1 MLLNKGEKLH
11 VIVRRNFENDLRRR
25 FVGEVRK
32 STDLTAIF
40 EGYAFVFNPFSNQ
53 FLKKP
58 EKQVIIISLV
68 DSGLIINL
76 IPSNVNLEDLYY
88 QKNPE
93 NRHVLTDNKSF
104 ISDINEFSELV

>member
-1 MLLNKGEKLH
+1 MLLNKGDKLH
-11 VIVRRNFENDLRRR
+11 VIVRRNFKDDLRRR
-25 FVGEVRK
+25 FVGAVQK
-32 STDLTAIF
+32 STDLAALL
-40 EGYAFVFNPFSNQ
+40 EGYAFVYNPFSNK

-58 EKQVIIISLV
+58 EKQFFLISLV

>member
-11 VIVRRNFENDLRRR
+11 VIVRRNFETDLRRR
-25 FVGEVRK
+25 FVGEVQK
-32 STDLTAIF
+32 STDFTTLL

-58 EKQVIIISLV
+58 EKQVIIFSLV
-68 DSGLIINL
+68 DSGLIINV

-88 QKNPE
+88 QKNAE

-104 ISDINEFSELV
+104 ISDINEFAELV